1 MRVLRRILSLF
12 RKPDYRLHG
21 YAHRDLSEQTRLPW
35 HARLRLMLSTRGGMD
50 HADDRPG
57 FWVENRRWLLAVI
70 GLLLAWVIYDS
81 VVAWN
86 FFDG

>member
-1 MRVLRRILSLF
+1 MLRRILGLF
-12 RKPDYRLHG
+12 RKPDYRSHG
-21 YAHRDLSEQTRLPW
+21 YAHRELSDQTSLPW
-35 HARLRLMLSTRGGMD
+35 HARLRLLFSVKGGLD

-70 GLLLAWVIYDS
+70 ALLLAWTIYNS
-81 VVAWN
+81 AAAWT